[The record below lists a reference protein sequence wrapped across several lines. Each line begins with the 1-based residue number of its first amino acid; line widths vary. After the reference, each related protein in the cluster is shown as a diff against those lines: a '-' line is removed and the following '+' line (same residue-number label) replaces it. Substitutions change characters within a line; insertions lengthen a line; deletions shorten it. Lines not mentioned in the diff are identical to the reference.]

1 MRWCAVLFSFWT
13 GTLCTGTLGA
23 GDPSPV
29 NPPAPEQD
37 VAVLVAP
44 KEVSGTGK
52 RLDPYVFTTSTRCIL
67 RLTGQNTGV
76 AFDIDDAPSD
86 IEIID
91 NRYASFS
98 LYEPGLFQL
107 TAHGGSIYS
116 KVWFQIKSGTD
127 PPPGPPTPGPGP
139 DDQAVV
145 GKLWVVIVK
154 DGARVSQLPAS
165 QMQVLLSTTLRDYCA
180 THCLKGTDGKTPEF
194 KVYDRDTDVSQ
205 QSPAIQKAF
214 KTAVEDLARSGTTAP
229 WLTVSNGKTGYS
241 GPLPLTETAVIEKLK
256 VYGGP

>member
-1 MRWCAVLFSFWT
+1 MRWCAVFL
-13 GTLCTGTLGA
+13 TLCTA
-23 GDPSPV
+23 SAWAADPPPV
-29 NPPAPEQD
+29 NPPTPEQD
-37 VAVLVAP
+37 LSVLVAP

-52 RLDPYVFTTSTRCIL
+52 KLDPFVFTTSTRCIL

-76 AFDIDDAPSD
+76 VFDVDDAPSD

-107 TAHGGSIYS
+107 TAHGGTVYS

-127 PPPGPPTPGPGP
+127 PPPVPQPPIP
-139 DDQAVV
+139 DPHDKTVV
-145 GKLWVVIVK
+145 GQLWVVIVK
-154 DGARVSQLPAS
+154 DGAHLSQLPSS
-165 QMQVLLSTTLRDYCA
+165 QMQALLSTRVRDYCTA
-180 THCLKGTDGKTPEF
+180 HCWKGTDGKTPEF
-194 KVYDRDTDVSQ
+194 KVYDKDTDISQ

-214 KTAVEDLARSGTTAP
+214 KTAVDDLAKSGTNGP

-241 GPLPLTETAVIEKLK
+241 GPLPLTEAAVIEKLK

>member
-1 MRWCAVLFSFWT
+1 MRWCSVLLM
-13 GTLCTGTLGA
+13 LCTTSLWA
-23 GDPSPV
+23 ADPPPV
-29 NPPAPEQD
+29 NPPTPEQD
-37 VAVLVAP
+37 LSVLVAP

-52 RLDPYVFTTSTRCIL
+52 KLDPFVFTISTRCIL

-76 AFDIDDAPSD
+76 VFDIDDAPSD

-98 LYEPGLFQL
+98 LYEPGLYQL
-107 TAHGGSIYS
+107 TAHGGAVYS

-127 PPPGPPTPGPGP
+127 PPPHVDPAPEDKT
-139 DDQAVV
+139 VV

-154 DGARVSQLPAS
+154 DGAHLSQLSSS
-165 QMQVLLSTTLRDYCA
+165 QMQALLSTTVRDYCTA
-180 THCLKGTDGKTPEF
+180 HCLKGTDGKTPEF
-194 KVYDRDTDVSQ
+194 KVYDKDTDVSQ

-214 KTAVEDLARSGTTAP
+214 KTAVEDLAKSGTTGP

-241 GPLPLTETAVIEKLK
+241 GPLPLTEATVIEKLK

>member
-1 MRWCAVLFSFWT
+1 MRWCAVLL
-13 GTLCTGTLGA
+13 TLCTTSLWA
-23 GDPSPV
+23 ADPPPV
-29 NPPAPEQD
+29 NPPTPGQD
-37 VAVLVAP
+37 LSVLVAP

-52 RLDPYVFTTSTRCIL
+52 KLDPFVFTTSTRCIL

-76 AFDIDDAPSD
+76 VFDIDDAPSD

-98 LYEPGLFQL
+98 LYQPGLFQL
-107 TAHGGSIYS
+107 TAHGGTIYS

-127 PPPGPPTPGPGP
+127 PPEPKPPVPGP
-139 DDQAVV
+139 DDKPVV

-154 DGARVSQLPAS
+154 DGAHLSQLPSS
-165 QMQVLLSTTLRDYCA
+165 QMQALLSTTVRDYCTA
-180 THCLKGTDGKTPEF
+180 HCLKGTDGKTPEF
-194 KVYDRDTDVSQ
+194 KVYDKDTDVSQ

-214 KTAVEDLARSGTTAP
+214 KTAVDDLAKSGTTGP

-241 GPLPLTETAVIEKLK
+241 GPLPLTEAAVIDKLK